1 MSFNRVLAS
10 TSRRRRPFAAVAAVL
25 LAVVQPALS
34 QPSDD
39 VQRGVRAFIDLLGQS
54 QQGSGATGGS
64 RPDLGRDTR
73 RDEFVQPT
81 PGVYPSRQALL
92 DAARRG
98 DLAEIFVASEPDKKQ
113 FRHAVYAILVNEF
126 RVPPFGYPCMN
137 AFDRDVD
144 ALFFPIARSWHGQL
158 TDRPP
163 EFFYFDQSS
172 IDRVGAAVQS
182 TVSAWAQRPTICD
195 SRAAGRTV
203 LHPYKDAMLKLLVP
217 FSDALQVF
225 YTDEGNRRK
234 QAYAAQVG
242 RAQEAAAAQ
251 REQAAREQAAQRA
264 ATQQQMEAGNARIR
278 AEEQRRAE
286 RERNRIGG

>member
-1 MSFNRVLAS
+1 MRAIAHCALWIASSVLAV
-10 TSRRRRPFAAVAAVL
+10 PAAAQSSDEL
-25 LAVVQPALS
+25 L
-34 QPSDD
+34 
-39 VQRGVRAFIDLLGQS
+39 RGVRGVIDLLGQP
-54 QQGSGATGGS
+54 QQGRGGTGVS

-73 RDEFVQPT
+73 RDEVVPPT
-81 PGVYPSRQALL
+81 PGVFPSSRALL

-98 DLAEIFVASEPDKKQ
+98 VVAEVHQASEPDKKQ
-113 FRHAVYAILVNEF
+113 FRLAIYAILTNES

-144 ALFFPIARSWHGQL
+144 SLFFPIARSWQSQL

-163 EFFYFDQSS
+163 DFFYFNQAA
-172 IDRVGAAVQS
+172 IDRVGTAVQT
-182 TVSAWAQRPTICD
+182 TVSSWQQRPTICD
-195 SRAAGRTV
+195 SNVGGRTV
-203 LHPYKDAMLKLLVP
+203 PHPYKDAMVQLLVP

-242 RAQEAAAAQ
+242 RAQQANAAQ
-251 REQAAREQAAQRA
+251 RQQAAQEQAAQRA
-264 ATQQQMEAGNARIR
+264 AAQQSLEAENARIR